1 MKPVELPPVE
11 VPQPETGNLEPLL
24 HEIRHALRRLVESG
38 DETILDLR
46 ALPLAP
52 GEEKRLEEALGVGE
66 VEISIQALGTT
77 RVIETRYSG
86 VWLVTHQDEGGEVL
100 GRTIEVTR
108 IPALVPSQPEE
119 MDHSLLEL
127 EARLHTATPGGS
139 AP

>member
-1 MKPVELPPVE
+1 MNSVQLPAIE
-11 VPQPETGNLEPLL
+11 VTEAETGNLLPLL
-24 HEIRHALRRLVESG
+24 HEIRHALERLLDTGE
-38 DETILDLR
+38 ETVIDLR
-46 ALPLAP
+46 ALPMAP
-52 GEEKRLEEALGVGE
+52 GEEQRLEQALGKGE
-66 VEISIQALGTT
+66 VEAVLDALG
-77 RVIETRYSG
+77 RSVIRETRYSG

-108 IPALVPSQPEE
+108 VPALVPSQPEE